1 MAVGLGKAIKGLTIE
16 IDGNT
21 SELSKALKDVNSD
34 LRGTRSELKE
44 VERLLKFD
52 PKNTELLAQRQ
63 KLLKDAVAGTKEKL
77 DLLRDAEKKVQE
89 QFEKGEASQQQ
100 YDAIKREIIATER
113 ELKRL
118 EERAARASSKFLQA
132 ADSLDGAGKKMESA
146 GKKLLPVSAA
156 VTGLGTA
163 AVIAATKYETAMKEI
178 QAITGYTADE
188 MERVDQG
195 IKDIAISTG
204 KSVSD
209 LAKDAK
215 MLVEAGG
222 DIDLMLAQ
230 MKHGADLAI
239 ATNTDYGQTFDF
251 LSAAMKTF
259 GYDHTQTQ
267 AVVDSLAATTTLTNL
282 ELAQLGDSFVNCGG
296 SAAQAGLSIDEVCS
310 ILIMMSEAGLKG
322 GAAGTAL
329 NAILKNLSTP
339 TDKAAD
345 SLHELNVELYDN
357 NGKSR
362 DMLVVM
368 QELEDALSGLD
379 DETRKRHESII
390 FDSVAQKGWNM
401 IVAEGVAE
409 VAELS
414 GELAAAGDNFD
425 GMGQAAGQAAMM
437 NEGLQG
443 QTNKLKATLESTGI
457 EIGTIIVP
465 YVQKLAEKVQEVIG
479 KFSGFSDGQKKA
491 AVAAGAVVAVLGPML
506 ITIGRISQGIAAL
519 MKIKGVWTAATKIA
533 TAVQWALNAAMNA
546 NPIGLIILAIAALVT
561 GIIYLWKNCD
571 AFREGVIRIWEAIK
585 KAFFTAFDAIKGFFT
600 ETLPNAFNKV
610 VDFFKNN
617 WKALLQFIL
626 NPFAGAFKLI
636 YENCEGFRDFID
648 NLVAKIKGFFQN
660 LWDGVKSTFS
670 DMVEFVKS
678 IIRAAIGIVVS
689 LAGGI
694 KQAFT
699 SAVEFVKSVFR
710 AVIGIVTSLAD
721 GVKRAFMRVTDFV
734 KSVFREIIGFI
745 IGFFAAF
752 GIDIVAVFKNTWDA
766 IVNVFSAIGKWFSA
780 RFTEAYEAITA
791 VFSTIGEWFSA
802 RFTEAY
808 EAITAIFSTIG
819 GWFSDRFTEAYGAI
833 TAVFSAIGGWFSER
847 WKEIKAVFAVTKQ
860 FFSDRF
866 TEAYD
871 AVSNIFS
878 KIGGFFAARW
888 EETKAVFAVTKQF
901 FSDRFTEAY
910 DAVSNIFSKIGGFF
924 AARWEEVKEA
934 LADVA
939 EFFRELFQT
948 AYDLVTGIFNGIT
961 AFFTDLW
968 AAIKKL
974 FSMSGHE
981 LGHALGETLKS
992 TMNAALSHLE
1002 NLANKAVKLINN
1014 VISLMN
1020 KIPGVSIGSI
1030 PNVTLPKMA
1039 RGGILREGQAIVA
1052 EAGPELISMVGGK
1065 TVVTPLTGNSVNRLP
1080 KDAFGGK
1087 GTEYNQTINVTSP
1100 RPLSAYEVARI
1111 TKMQTRRMVVAT
1123 QGG

>member
-1 MAVGLGKAIKGLTIE
+1 MTIE

-21 SELSKALKDVNSD
+21 SELSKALANVNSD
-34 LRGTRSELKE
+34 LKDTRLELKE

-63 KLLKDAVAGTKEKL
+63 KLLKDAVASTKDKL
-77 DLLRDAEKKVQE
+77 DLLRDAEKQVQE
-89 QFEKGEASQQQ
+89 QFKKGEASQQQ

-132 ADSLDGAGKKMESA
+132 ADTLDGAGKKMESA

-188 MERVDQG
+188 MGRVDQG

-267 AVVDSLAATTTLTNL
+267 AVVDSLTATTTLTNL
-282 ELAQLGDSFVNCGG
+282 ELAQLGDAFVNCGG

-329 NAILKNLSTP
+329 NAILRNLSTP

-345 SLHELNVELYDN
+345 SLHELNVELYDS

-457 EIGTIIVP
+457 EIGTIVVP
-465 YVQKLAEKVQEVIG
+465 YIQKLTEKVQGVIG

-491 AVAAGAVVAVLGPML
+491 VVAAGTLVAVLGPML
-506 ITIGRISQGIAAL
+506 ITIGKISQGIAAL

-546 NPIGLIILAIAALVT
+546 NPIGLIILAIAALVA

-571 AFREGVIRIWEAIK
+571 AFREGVIKIWEAIK

-617 WKALLQFIL
+617 WKALLLFIL

-636 YENCEGFRDFID
+636 YDNCEGFRNFID
-648 NLVAKIKGFFQN
+648 GLVAKIKGFFQN
-660 LWDGVKSTFS
+660 LWDGVKNTFS
-670 DMVEFVKS
+670 NMVEFVKS
-678 IIRAAIGIVVS
+678 VIRAAIGIVIS
-689 LAGGI
+689 LADGI

-699 SAVEFVKSVFR
+699 RAVGFVRSVIRAVIGIVVSLADGIRQAFTRAVEFVKSV
-710 AVIGIVTSLAD
+710 I
-721 GVKRAFMRVTDFV
+721 
-734 KSVFREIIGFI
+734 REIIGFV

-766 IVNVFSAIGKWFSA
+766 IVNVFSTIGAWFSDRFTEAYEAVTTVFSAIGEWFSD

-791 VFSTIGEWFSA
+791 VFSTIGGFFAA
-802 RFTEAY
+802 RWEETKAVFAFTKQ
-808 EAITAIFSTIG
+808 F
-819 GWFSDRFTEAYGAI
+819 FFDRFTEAYN
-833 TAVFSAIGGWFSER
+833 
-847 WKEIKAVFAVTKQ
+847 
-860 FFSDRF
+860 
-866 TEAYD
+866 
-871 AVSNIFS
+871 AVSIIFS
-878 KIGGFFAARW
+878 KLGGFFAARW
-888 EETKAVFAVTKQF
+888 EETKAVFAFTKQF
-901 FSDRFTEAY
+901 FSDRFAEAY
-910 DAVSNIFSKIGGFF
+910 NAVSIIFSKLGGFF
-924 AARWEEVKEA
+924 AARWGEVKAA

-939 EFFRELFQT
+939 EFFRALFQT
-948 AYDLVTGIFNGIT
+948 AYNFITGIFNGIT
-961 AFFTDLW
+961 GFFTDLW
-968 AAIKKL
+968 AGIKKL
-974 FSMSGHE
+974 FAMSGYE
-981 LGHALGETLKS
+981 LGRALGETLKS
-992 TMNAALSHLE
+992 TMNAALSQLE
-1002 NLANKAVKLINN
+1002 NLANKAVGLINN
-1014 VISLMN
+1014 VIGLIN
-1020 KIPGVSIGSI
+1020 NIPGVNIGDI
-1030 PNVTLPKMA
+1030 PNVTLPRFA

-1080 KDAFGGK
+1080 EDAFGGK
-1087 GTEYNQTINVTSP
+1087 GAEYNQTINVTSP
-1100 RPLSAYEVARI
+1100 KPLSAYEVARI